1 MDEKDKEI
9 VIKYLLAFKEKTL
22 ADQCE
27 RSANI
32 DKEMNLLKDEVKD
45 KIESL
50 ATKIKNVL

>member
-9 VIKYLLAFKEKTL
+9 VFKYLLAFKGKTL
-22 ADQCE
+22 VDQSE